1 MGREDNRN
9 GEVKNEQINKWEI
22 LNKWVEKYKEID
34 PDLLVTSSHATEK
47 NLEMPF
53 TVGNLKPRG
62 GRLYAD
68 FMTPEFWKGRLT
80 REFILR
86 RVTV

>member
-1 MGREDNRN
+1 MRRQLVTE
-9 GEVKNEQINKWEI
+9 EVKKEQINKWEI

-53 TVGNLKPRG
+53 TVGNLKPREG
-62 GRLYAD
+62 DY
-68 FMTPEFWKGRLT
+68 MQTS
-80 REFILR
+80 
-86 RVTV
+86 